1 MGKLLGKP
9 FDSVVRD
16 QQQARKWAE
25 DNGALV
31 QHESGKYY
39 KVSTQ
44 KGAVH
49 LYDSCRPITKPE
61 RDQIK
66 FWFFCLGLPVSLLVI
81 GLGIRALFG
90 GG

>member
-9 FDSVVRD
+9 FDDVVRD

-31 QHESGKYY
+31 QHETGKYY
-39 KVSTQ
+39 KVSTH

-49 LYDSCRPITKPE
+49 LYDSCRPISKPE
-61 RDQIK
+61 RSQIK
-66 FWFFCLGLPVSLLVI
+66 FWFFCLGLPVASILI
-81 GLGIRALFG
+81 GIFVWLQ
-90 GG
+90 